1 MKHFV
6 STIKLEKVLDR
17 TANLIDMLNCMS
29 ISGESIMTVLNAEP
43 LSDTSEI
50 LGTVQLTFN
59 ELKIT
64 FNVIA
69 SSMSVISNFASR
81 YNMCAA
87 HYSSIEFA
95 IVEPATLK
103 ITFTPPNEA
112 YEKIIS
118 NFFSMTSEN
127 SSINWWKQK
136 KKYFARS
143 ISFWFYYYS
152 SDSEFSSASGAS

>member
-1 MKHFV
+1 MI
-6 STIKLEKVLDR
+6 STIKLEKVPER

-29 ISGESIMTVLNAEP
+29 ISGESIMTVLNAEH

-69 SSMSVISNFASR
+69 SSMNVIINFASR

-87 HYSSIEFA
+87 HYCSIEFA

-103 ITFTPPNEA
+103 ITFTPPNEEA
-112 YEKIIS
+112 YEKIS
-118 NFFSMTSEN
+118 NFFS
-127 SSINWWKQK
+127 I
-136 KKYFARS
+136 
-143 ISFWFYYYS
+143 IS
-152 SDSEFSSASGAS
+152 

>member
-1 MKHFV
+1 MNFV
-6 STIKLEKVLDR
+6 STIKLER

-69 SSMSVISNFASR
+69 SSMSVITTFASR

-95 IVEPATLK
+95 IVEPTTLK
-103 ITFTPPNEA
+103 ITFTPPEA

-118 NFFSMTSEN
+118 NFFSMTT
-127 SSINWWKQK
+127 
-136 KKYFARS
+136 
-143 ISFWFYYYS
+143 
-152 SDSEFSSASGAS
+152 